1 MTPEGADATGWE
13 VRPHIS
19 DNTRGASFMNVKSVK
34 RAFGLA
40 ASAVATTGLMMLT
53 AAAAN
58 AATAHPA
65 HVQTVSN
72 VSQASGILPGS
83 GQRQEPGEP
92 CLICLPPSIGVCICP
107 P

>member
-1 MTPEGADATGWE
+1 
-13 VRPHIS
+13 
-19 DNTRGASFMNVKSVK
+19 MNLTSVK

-40 ASAVATTGLMMLT
+40 ASAVGATGLMMLAPT
-53 AAAAN
+53 AVN

-72 VSQASGILPGS
+72 VSKPSGIMPGS
-83 GQRQEPGEP
+83 DQYELFQRQEPRES
-92 CLICLPPSIGVCICP
+92 CIICLPPSVGVCICP